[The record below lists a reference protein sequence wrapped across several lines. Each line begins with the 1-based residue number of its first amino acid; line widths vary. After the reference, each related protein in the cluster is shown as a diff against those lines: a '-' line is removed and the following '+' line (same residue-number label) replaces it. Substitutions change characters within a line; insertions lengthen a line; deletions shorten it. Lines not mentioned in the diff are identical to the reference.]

1 MNQQLVDMKE
11 SSWASI
17 PEAVTGR
24 VTRARAAALRM
35 TSAAASQAPNVSTL
49 GKKNQSEA
57 DPEGLL
63 RKRKAVLQDVTN
75 IHCETSYNDC
85 LNAANFLAKSGKQG
99 REALIKVTKVMK
111 SASVEILKPQGVQN
125 QKAKQSAKASR
136 KEACSR
142 KMPVTMKS
150 DENVSSQ
157 LSESED
163 SLLDGVS
170 SAILSQEDQGPSQ
183 KEKGLLSEDIPSN
196 PEIINIDADK
206 KNPLLCSIYA
216 PDIYDNLRLAELLR
230 RPKCGYME
238 MFQRDITKG
247 MRGILVDWL
256 VEVSQEY
263 SLAADTLYIT
273 VHLID
278 WSLSQNFIERHRL
291 QLLGITC
298 MLIASKYEE
307 ICAPRVDELCFMTD
321 NTYTREEVLR
331 MEGQLLN
338 YFDFRISGPTT
349 KTFLRRFLLA
359 AQANYTSPSLDLE
372 YLADYLAELTLIEYE
387 FLNFLPSIIAA
398 SAVFLAK
405 WTLDNSCHPWNPTL
419 EYYTRYKVSDLKTT
433 VFALQDLQL
442 SMNRCPLNA
451 IQTKYRQQKFKSVA
465 GLSSTSVLETLF

>member
-1 MNQQLVDMKE
+1 MKE

-183 KEKGLLSEDIPSN
+183 KVEKGLLSEDIPSN

-216 PDIYDNLRLAELLR
+216 PDIYDNLRLA
-230 RPKCGYME
+230 
-238 MFQRDITKG
+238 
-247 MRGILVDWL
+247 
-256 VEVSQEY
+256 EVSQEY

-298 MLIASKYEE
+298 MLIAS
-307 ICAPRVDELCFMTD
+307 
-321 NTYTREEVLR
+321 
-331 MEGQLLN
+331 
-338 YFDFRISGPTT
+338 
-349 KTFLRRFLLA
+349 RFLLA